1 MPNVAERQ
9 SPAEP
14 YADDD
19 VRWSA
24 LMASAQCGH
33 EADYRQL
40 LGEISAVLSGYLAQR
55 IGGQEFVEDC
65 VQEVLI
71 AVHQARH
78 TYDPARKFR
87 PWLFAIA
94 RHKAIDMMRAGKRRG
109 LEESLE
115 SGAHDAVDVREDA
128 ESQLIGGQLVSA
140 LAEPFREAITL
151 TKLHG
156 LSSAEAA
163 ARLAIS
169 ESALKVRVHRGI
181 GRLRKMLEAE
191 A

>member
-1 MPNVAERQ
+1 MPDVAGRQ
-9 SPAEP
+9 P

-19 VRWSA
+19 ARWSA
-24 LMASAQCGH
+24 LMVSAQAGH

-40 LGEISAVLSGYLAQR
+40 LGEISTVLVGYLTHR
-55 IGGQEFVEDC
+55 IGGQGFVEDC

-78 TYDPARKFR
+78 TYDPARRFR

-94 RHKAIDMMRAGKRRG
+94 RHKAIDMMRAGNRRPV
-109 LEESLE
+109 EESLE
-115 SGAHDAVDVREDA
+115 GGGHDMVDVRSDA
-128 ESQLIGGQLVSA
+128 ESHLIGGQLLKS
-140 LAEPFREAITL
+140 LAEPFREAVTL

-163 ARLAIS
+163 SQLSIS

-181 GRLRKMLEAE
+181 TRLRKLLEAE
-191 A
+191 AL